1 MSGEHVVPFVLGL
14 LLSGT
19 PDEKPWFRVVAYRYS
34 EPWAPVEEGS
44 RILVRLHSI
53 SLD

>member
-1 MSGEHVVPFVLGL
+1 MSMWLPFVLGL

>member
-1 MSGEHVVPFVLGL
+1 MSMWLPFVLGL

-19 PDEKPWFRVVAYRYS
+19 PDEKPCFRVVAYKYS

-44 RILVRLHSI
+44 MILVRLHSI